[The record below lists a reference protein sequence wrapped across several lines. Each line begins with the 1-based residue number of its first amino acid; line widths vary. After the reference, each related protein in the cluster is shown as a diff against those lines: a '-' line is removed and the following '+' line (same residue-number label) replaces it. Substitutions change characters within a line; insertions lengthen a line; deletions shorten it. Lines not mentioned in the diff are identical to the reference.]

1 MCFKN
6 HGQVYSAIDTRG
18 IVSMI
23 LLSLSLVL
31 MLFSIQFGHAQDDGK

>member
-1 MCFKN
+1 MKGVC
-6 HGQVYSAIDTRG
+6 VC
-18 IVSMI
+18 VSRTMVRSI